1 MAKRRE
7 IQFSIDEE
15 GNVSLQVKG
24 AEGGECEALT
34 RDIEEAL
41 GVVSSRER
49 TSEFYIESST
59 EETISLDSE

>member
-7 IQFSIDEE
+7 IQFTIDED

-41 GVVSSRER
+41 GVVQSRER
-49 TSEFYIESST
+49 TSEFYISSET
-59 EETISLDSE
+59 DETISLDSE

>member
-34 RDIEEAL
+34 REIEAAL

-49 TSEFYIESST
+49 TSEFYIQSES

>member
-7 IQFSIDEE
+7 IQFTIDDE

-24 AEGGECEALT
+24 VEGADCEALT

-41 GVVSSRER
+41 GVVRSRER
-49 TSEFYIESST
+49 TSEYYIPAQT
-59 EETISLDSE
+59 EETLSLEDD

>member
-7 IQFSIDEE
+7 IQFTIDDE

-24 AEGGECEALT
+24 VEGADCESLT

-41 GVVSSRER
+41 GVVRSRER
-49 TSEFYIESST
+49 TSEYYIPSQT
-59 EETISLDSE
+59 EETLSLEDE

>member
-34 RDIEEAL
+34 RDIEAAL

-49 TSEFYIESST
+49 TSEYYIQAES
-59 EETISLDSE
+59 EETISLDGE

>member
-59 EETISLDSE
+59 DETISLDSE

>member
-49 TSEFYIESST
+49 TSEFYIQGET
-59 EETISLDSE
+59 EETIELEGE